1 MDPKSYPGGEP
12 PGAAGAHDASVFLQD
27 VSVHVGN
34 ISKGLVA
41 IGASVDAGDV

>member
-34 ISKGLVA
+34 IGEGLMA